1 MAQRFVRDSIWTSP
15 TINQLSDRAEL
26 LFYRLLPLPDDHGC
40 FLADPVD
47 LKGLLFPRKPKWT
60 IDVIR
65 RQLTSL
71 LEAGLIGLWVQ
82 EERLYGIFWKWEKY
96 QRCRSKFARKTPE
109 PPKMENFSQKEHL
122 DEVYKFLGFIDVN
135 CRQLSSIG
143 ASSSSSS
150 PSTST
155 SSYKDIVEPPKPG
168 PPPSVKIPNPDH
180 KEFITFFTE
189 EYQNRFNVKYD
200 FVGGRDGTLI
210 KGLLKTFGID
220 LLKRI
225 ALEFF
230 QTDDQFIKEKTG
242 FTVPAL
248 KMRANQIA
256 ANLSR
261 NKSLMDQLSPAG
273 RQTLMNA
280 ANWIGKSNAGK

>member
-40 FLADPVD
+40 FLADPID

-96 QRCRSKFARKTPE
+96 QRCRSKFARKTPQ
-109 PPKMENFSQKEHL
+109 PPEMEKFSQKEHL

-168 PPPSVKIPNPDH
+168 PTPPVKIPNPDH
-180 KEFITFFTE
+180 KEFVKFYCD
-189 EYQNRFNVKYD
+189 EYEKRFGVKYGFD
-200 FVGGRDGTLI
+200 GGKDGAII
-210 KGLLKTFGID
+210 KRLLSTHGLSKLKEMAVQYF
-220 LLKRI
+220 
-225 ALEFF
+225 E
-230 QTDDQFIKEKTG
+230 TDDQFIKGNMGHTIGGFKIKAQLIAESIAPKSEHKMTERELHAKRLKEKYGT
-242 FTVPAL
+242 
-248 KMRANQIA
+248 
-256 ANLSR
+256 
-261 NKSLMDQLSPAG
+261 
-273 RQTLMNA
+273 
-280 ANWIGKSNAGK
+280 